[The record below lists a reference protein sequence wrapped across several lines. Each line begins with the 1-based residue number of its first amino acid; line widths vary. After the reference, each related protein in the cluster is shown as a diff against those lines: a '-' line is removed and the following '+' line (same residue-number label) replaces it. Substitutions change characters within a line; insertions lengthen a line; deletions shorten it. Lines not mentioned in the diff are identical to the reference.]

1 MTFTCFS
8 QAHVLLAQGA
18 KGFREYSQKR
28 NFLKVRNL
36 RKVRGAGRGQGW
48 RSKSVGPEVGLSPQP
63 SGRAGGAG
71 IHLCCHILGLRSVK
85 SGLHWPWAYPPVS
98 NGVFSFPGH
107 IFQGLAVVDACSTR
121 WDFPEVF
128 NYSTNINCVSD
139 AVLGAGRK
147 W

>member
-36 RKVRGAGRGQGW
+36 RKVGGQRPRAEVQVRGTRGGSQSSALW
-48 RSKSVGPEVGLSPQP
+48 ESR
-63 SGRAGGAG
+63 GAG
-71 IHLCCHILGLRSVK
+71 IHLCCHILGPRSVK